1 MAKVRDR
8 FNGIDLYFINRF
20 DLTFKGQV
28 EVNSVI
34 TDVMTDV
41 LTEINYN

>member
-1 MAKVRDR
+1 MIKVRDR
-8 FNGIDLYFINRF
+8 FNGMGRFEGQLYCINKF

-34 TDVMTDV
+34 TDV
-41 LTEINYN
+41 